1 MQQLKQSENKEI
13 DNQLRKIDYHWDKSI
28 KQKVI
33 ENIIPPRLK
42 DSVHFD
48 SLDRLNL
55 LNQSGNRAMLMLRYI
70 CEKQMPNV
78 QNMYGGEGEEDL
90 NNKI

>member
-13 DNQLRKIDYHWDKSI
+13 DNQLRKIDYHWDRMI

-55 LNQSGNRAMLMLRYI
+55 LN
-70 CEKQMPNV
+70 
-78 QNMYGGEGEEDL
+78 
-90 NNKI
+90 